1 MGVIRSVHLND
12 AQQLVEIYNYYV
24 LNTII
29 TFDDAPLQCEAFEE
43 KITTINAGYPF
54 IVFEEHAKI
63 IGYAY
68 AGKWRQ
74 KPAYKNTVEITVY
87 LKHGAHGKQ
96 IGTKLY
102 TELLKQ
108 LKEQKAHTIIGG
120 MTLPNPASVRLH
132 EKFGFEQ
139 VAQFKEVGLKFGK
152 WLDVG
157 FWQLTLD

>member
-1 MGVIRSVHLND
+1 MGVIRKVDIND
-12 AQQLVEIYNYYV
+12 AKQLVDIYNHYV

-29 TFDDAPLQCEAFEE
+29 TFDDVPLQPEAFVE
-43 KITTINAGYPF
+43 KITTINSSYPF
-54 IVFEEHAKI
+54 IVFEEQAKI

-87 LKHGAHGKQ
+87 LKHDEHGKK
-96 IGTKLY
+96 IGTQLY
-102 TELLKQ
+102 AELLKQ
-108 LKEQKAHTIIGG
+108 LKQQNVHTIIGG
-120 MTLPNPASVRLH
+120 LTLPNPASVRLH

-139 VAQFKEVGLKFGK
+139 VAHFKEVGLKFGK
-152 WLDVG
+152 WLDVA

>member
-1 MGVIRSVHLND
+1 MGVIRKVHIDD
-12 AQQLVEIYNYYV
+12 AQQLVDIYNYYV

-29 TFDDAPLQCEAFEE
+29 TFDDVPLQPQAFDD
-43 KITTINAGYPF
+43 KITTLNADFPF
-54 IVFEEHAKI
+54 IVFEENNKI

-87 LKHGAHGKQ
+87 LKHGEYGKQ

-108 LKEQKAHTIIGG
+108 LKTQNFHTVIGG
-120 MTLPNPASVRLH
+120 LTLPNEASVRLH
-132 EKFGFEQ
+132 EKFGFQ
-139 VAQFKEVGLKFGK
+139 KVAHFKEVGLKFDQ

-157 FWQLTLD
+157 FWQLILD